1 MYNKEFTHSNLNTP
15 TRETSNF
22 ENRIVSHDVPHIVVS
37 NLSNSNVSHKDKD
50 IEILKEDFQ
59 LKIDNLEQQNYSKVI
74 ALSGESLS
82 SISSD
87 VTDYKLKVVDLIFEK
102 TNNVIKREDIEN
114 ITVIGRD
121 RKLCKCFCRT
131 LKVKQDIL
139 TYARRHKPEG
149 IFFSEFLTS
158 YRNKLYFE
166 ARQLKMKFP
175 QKILT
180 VYIRQGNIYYK
191 VIGSNQYMAIRKHQ
205 DLVVLNEQF
214 SNDSVNNV
222 TVN

>member
-1 MYNKEFTHSNLNTP
+1 M
-15 TRETSNF
+15 
-22 ENRIVSHDVPHIVVS
+22 S

-87 VTDYKLKVVDLIFEK
+87 VTDYKLKVVDLIIEK

-158 YRNKLYFE
+158 YRNKLHFE

-180 VYIRQGNIYYK
+180 VYIRQGSIYYK
-191 VIGSNQYMAIRKHQ
+191 VTGSNQYMAIRKHQ